1 MPGARLADDRAP
13 SVGGSRAA
21 AADDDRRSKR
31 REPFQGL
38 LLRETP
44 SQSRLVEH
52 FHFVGE
58 RKGKGEVVN

>member
-21 AADDDRRSKR
+21 DDDRRSKR

-38 LLRETP
+38 L
-44 SQSRLVEH
+44 
-52 FHFVGE
+52 
-58 RKGKGEVVN
+58 